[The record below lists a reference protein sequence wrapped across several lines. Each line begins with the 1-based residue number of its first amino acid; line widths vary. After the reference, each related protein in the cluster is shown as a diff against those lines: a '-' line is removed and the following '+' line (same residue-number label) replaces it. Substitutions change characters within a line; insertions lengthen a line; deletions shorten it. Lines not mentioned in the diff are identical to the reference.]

1 MKKITFE
8 KWRIQREME
17 MKTEKGEWENG
28 DEKGSGT
35 VGVRM
40 RMRETKGEIIGDLQF
55 YLVVERFSSQ

>member
-1 MKKITFE
+1 
-8 KWRIQREME
+8 ME